1 VSLPFWLPKTGFSF
15 HSEGVLMQINITPRH
30 FRLSANL
37 RQAGAAQI
45 LTLEGAKI
53 GPFGAHVALIREDVA
68 GPSGHFIVRVHASM
82 PGPDFLPDRKEKN
95 IYLSR
100 ERAVSKLGRPL
111 RERKRGMRTGPGPGI
126 NCRGKMAGHSFGPN
140 GRAQKAL

>member
-1 VSLPFWLPKTGFSF
+1 
-15 HSEGVLMQINITPRH
+15 MQIHITPRH

-82 PGPDFLPDRKEKN
+82 PGPDFLPDRREKD
-95 IYLSR
+95 IYLAG
-100 ERAVSKLGRPL
+100 EQAVSKAGRRF
-111 RERKRGMRTGPGPGI
+111 RESKRGMWARTGPRIECGQ
-126 NCRGKMAGHSFGPN
+126 KKAGTSVGPN
-140 GRAQKAL
+140 GSEQKAL